1 MKEASLHKLTVDWKY
16 FSLEQV
22 NSKHDPPWKVWEQ
35 PEDYPSR
42 GLMAFIAAE
51 AARRQGE
58 ASFISF
64 HLALLKAK
72 HEQGLNIADIN
83 TLIEVADGAGMEMR
97 QFQKDLSDRGF
108 LTKLARDHT
117 AAVETFGVFGTP
129 TLVFPGGK
137 AVFLKLASPPPPS
150 ESLAV
155 FEEIRHI
162 SEKRQYIME
171 IKRP

>member
-1 MKEASLHKLTVDWKY
+1 MKEDSSHKLTVNWKY

-42 GLMAFIAAE
+42 GLMAFMAAE

-58 ASFISF
+58 APFTSF

-72 HEQGLNIADIN
+72 HEQGRNIADIN
-83 TLIEVADGAGMEMR
+83 TLIEVASGAGLEMSR
-97 QFQKDLSDRGF
+97 FQKDLSNRSF
-108 LTKLARDHT
+108 LTKLAQDHT